1 MPKMSDNFRALH
13 YNVIIN
19 QAGDGLRH
27 KAAMSGFIRILPIMG
42 QSPLSSIGSI
52 KKIMVA
58 SAILNASLKF
68 NQLMSN
74 WNRCRTRFA

>member
-19 QAGDGLRH
+19 EAGDGLRH
-27 KAAMSGFIRILPIMG
+27 KAAMSGFIRFF
-42 QSPLSSIGSI
+42 QSWGNPRSRRIGSI

-68 NQLMSN
+68 NQLMLN